1 MTLKWFSETER
12 LKKLSSAFSP
22 TEKDLLERMP
32 EKWVAVADVT
42 KRVIVKFNCDSKM
55 KKIIVSVIA
64 LFGIFNVKA
73 QENTNNEQSKKLTFD
88 EANLVSSYYKQNGN
102 NSAVTGGIG
111 TEKLTDI
118 SNTIDV
124 TMVKYDKKDRKNKFD
139 FSVGIDHY
147 TSASSDMIDL
157 KANSSASHADNRIY
171 PALSWSRENTEKG
184 TTLMAGV
191 STSFEFDYASYGA
204 NIGFSQKTKNRM
216 GEFTAK
222 FQAYLDQVKL
232 IAPIELRTNGSTGG
246 EHESYGTSGRNTF
259 ALSLSYSQI
268 INQNFQVE
276 FLADGVQQTGYLSL
290 PFHRVYFNDHSVHQE
305 ALPDKRFKIPLAVR
319 ANYFLGDKVIL
330 RAYYRYYT
338 DDWGLRSNTFS
349 LETPVKISPFVSVSP
364 FYRYYSQ
371 TAAKYFAPYQEHTAF
386 DGFYTSNYDLSK
398 FDSHFYGAGIR
409 INPKNGLFGVE
420 RLNMLEIRY
429 GHYTKSVGMKSDI
442 ISLNLRFK

>member
-1 MTLKWFSETER
+1 
-12 LKKLSSAFSP
+12 
-22 TEKDLLERMP
+22 
-32 EKWVAVADVT
+32 
-42 KRVIVKFNCDSKM
+42 M
-55 KKIIVSVIA
+55 KKIIISIVA
-64 LFGIFNVKA
+64 LFGIFNAKA
-73 QENTNNEQSKKLTFD
+73 QENTANQEPKKLTFD
-88 EANLVSSYYKQNGN
+88 EANLVSSYYKQDGN

-111 TEKLTDI
+111 TEKLSDV

-124 TMVKYDKKDRKNKFD
+124 TMVKYDKKDRKNKFG

-157 KANSSASHADNRIY
+157 QANSSASHADNRIY

-191 STSFEFDYASYGA
+191 STSFEFDYQSYSA

-222 FQAYLDQVKL
+222 FQAYMDQVKM
-232 IAPIELRTNGSTGG
+232 IAPIELRTADN
-246 EHESYGTSGRNTF
+246 EGTSGRNTY
-259 ALSLSYSQI
+259 ALSLAYSQI

-276 FLADGVQQTGYLSL
+276 FLGDAVQQTGYLSL
-290 PFHRVYFNDHSVHQE
+290 PFHRVYFKDNSVHQE
-305 ALPDKRFKIPLAVR
+305 ALPDKRFKIPLGVR
-319 ANYFLGDKVIL
+319 ANYFFGDKVIL

-338 DDWGLRSNTFS
+338 DDWGLKSNTFS

-371 TAAKYFAPYQEHTAF
+371 TSAKYFAPYQEHTAF
-386 DGFYTSNYDLSK
+386 DDFYTSNYDLSK
-398 FDSHFYGAGIR
+398 FSSNFYGAGIR
-409 INPKNGLFGVE
+409 INPKNGLFGIS
-420 RLNMLEIRY
+420 RLNMVEIRY
-429 GHYTKSVGMKSDI
+429 GHYTKSIGMKSDI

>member
-1 MTLKWFSETER
+1 
-12 LKKLSSAFSP
+12 
-22 TEKDLLERMP
+22 
-32 EKWVAVADVT
+32 
-42 KRVIVKFNCDSKM
+42 M
-55 KKIIVSVIA
+55 KKIIISVIA
-64 LFGIFNVKA
+64 LFGIFNAKA
-73 QENTNNEQSKKLTFD
+73 QENTNSEPSKKLSLD
-88 EANLVSSYYKQNGN
+88 EINLVSSYYKQDGN

-111 TEKLTDI
+111 TEKLTDV

-124 TMVKYDKKDRKNKFD
+124 TMVKYDKKLRKNKFD

-157 KANSSASHADNRIY
+157 KANSSASRSDNRIY
-171 PALSWSRENTEKG
+171 PALSWSRENEEKG

-191 STSFEFDYASYGA
+191 SLSSEYDYQSYGA
-204 NIGFSQKTKNRM
+204 NIGFSQKTANKT

-222 FQAYLDQVKL
+222 LQAYLDQVKL
-232 IAPIELRTNGSTGG
+232 IAPIELRTADSN
-246 EHESYGTSGRNTF
+246 GTSGRNTF

-276 FLADGVQQTGYLSL
+276 FLADGIQQTGYLSL
-290 PFHRVYFNDHSVHQE
+290 PFHRVYFADNSVHQE
-305 ALPDKRFKIPLAVR
+305 ALPDKRFKIPLGVR
-319 ANYFLGDKVIL
+319 ANYFFGDKLIV

-338 DDWGLRSNTFS
+338 DDWGLKSNTFS

-371 TAAKYFAPYQEHTAF
+371 TSAKYFAPYQQHTAF
-386 DGFYTSNYDLSK
+386 DDFYTSNYDLSK
-398 FDSHFYGAGIR
+398 FSSNFYGAGIR
-409 INPKNGLFGVE
+409 LSPKNGLFGIE

-429 GHYTKSVGMKSDI
+429 GHYTKSVGMQSDI

>member
-1 MTLKWFSETER
+1 
-12 LKKLSSAFSP
+12 
-22 TEKDLLERMP
+22 
-32 EKWVAVADVT
+32 
-42 KRVIVKFNCDSKM
+42 M

-73 QENTNNEQSKKLTFD
+73 QENTNNEQPKKLTFD

-124 TMVKYDKKDRKNKFD
+124 TMIKYDKKDRKNKFD
-139 FSVGIDHY
+139 LSVGIDHY

-157 KANSSASHADNRIY
+157 KANSSASHADTRIY

-191 STSFEFDYASYGA
+191 TFSTEFDYQSYGA

-232 IAPIELRTNGSTGG
+232 ITPIELRTETSTGKG
-246 EHESYGTSGRNTF
+246 HENYGTSGRNTF

-268 INQNFQVE
+268 INKNFQIE
-276 FLADGVQQTGYLSL
+276 LLTDAVQQTGFLSL
-290 PFHRVYFNDHSVHQE
+290 PFHRVYFTDGSVHQE
-305 ALPDKRFKIPLAVR
+305 TLPDKRFKFPIGLR
-319 ANYFLGDKVIL
+319 ANYFLGDRFII
-330 RAYYRYYT
+330 RTYYRYYT
-338 DDWGLRSNTFS
+338 DSWGVNSNTINI
-349 LETPVKISPFVSVSP
+349 ETPIKISPFISVSP

-371 TAAKYFAPYQEHTAF
+371 KGTKYFAPYEQHTAF
-386 DGFYTSNYDLSK
+386 DDYYTSNYDLST
-398 FDSHFYGAGIR
+398 FNSNFYGAGIR
-409 INPKNGLFGVE
+409 LSPKNGLFGIQ

-429 GHYTKSVGMKSDI
+429 GHYTKSVGMNSDI

>member
-1 MTLKWFSETER
+1 
-12 LKKLSSAFSP
+12 
-22 TEKDLLERMP
+22 
-32 EKWVAVADVT
+32 
-42 KRVIVKFNCDSKM
+42 M
-55 KKIIVSVIA
+55 KKIIISIVA
-64 LFGIFNVKA
+64 LFGIFNAKA
-73 QENTNNEQSKKLTFD
+73 QENTSNEQPKKLTFD
-88 EANLVSSYYKQNGN
+88 EANLVSSYYKQDGN

-111 TEKLTDI
+111 TEKLSDV

-124 TMVKYDKKDRKNKFD
+124 TMVKYDKKDRKNKFG

-171 PALSWSRENTEKG
+171 PAFSWSRENAENG
-184 TTLMAGV
+184 TTLLAGV
-191 STSFEFDYASYGA
+191 STSFEFDYQSYSA
-204 NIGFSQKTKNRM
+204 NIGISQKTKNRM

-222 FQAYLDQVKL
+222 FQAYMDQVKM
-232 IAPIELRTNGSTGG
+232 IAPIELRTSNN
-246 EHESYGTSGRNTF
+246 EGTSGRNTY
-259 ALSLSYSQI
+259 ALSLAYSQI

-290 PFHRVYFNDHSVHQE
+290 PFHRVYFNDSSVHQE
-305 ALPDKRFKIPLAVR
+305 ALPDKRFKIPLGVR

-338 DDWGLRSNTFS
+338 DDWGLKSNTFS

-364 FYRYYSQ
+364 FYSYYSQ
-371 TAAKYFAPYQEHTAF
+371 TSAKYFAPYQEHTAF
-386 DGFYTSNYDLSK
+386 DDFYTSNYDLSK
-398 FDSHFYGAGIR
+398 FSSNFYGVGIR
-409 INPKNGLFGVE
+409 INPKNGLFGIS

-429 GHYTKSVGMKSDI
+429 GHYTKSIGMKSDI

>member
-1 MTLKWFSETER
+1 M
-12 LKKLSSAFSP
+12 KKL
-22 TEKDLLERMP
+22 
-32 EKWVAVADVT
+32 
-42 KRVIVKFNCDSKM
+42 
-55 KKIIVSVIA
+55 IVSVIA
-64 LFGIFNVKA
+64 LFGIFNAKA
-73 QENTNNEQSKKLTFD
+73 QENTNNEQPKKLTFD

-139 FSVGIDHY
+139 LSVGIDHY

-171 PALSWSRENTEKG
+171 PALSWSRENTKKG

-232 IAPIELRTNGSTGG
+232 IAPIELRTTGSTGG
-246 EHESYGTSGRNTF
+246 EHENYGTSGRNTY

-305 ALPDKRFKIPLAVR
+305 ALPDKRFKIPLGLR

-338 DDWGLRSNTFS
+338 DDWGLKSNTFS

-386 DGFYTSNYDLSK
+386 DDFYTSNYDLSK
-398 FDSHFYGAGIR
+398 FSSNFYGAGIR
-409 INPKNGLFGVE
+409 ISPKNGLFGVE

>member
-1 MTLKWFSETER
+1 M
-12 LKKLSSAFSP
+12 KKL
-22 TEKDLLERMP
+22 
-32 EKWVAVADVT
+32 
-42 KRVIVKFNCDSKM
+42 
-55 KKIIVSVIA
+55 IVSVIA

-73 QENTNNEQSKKLTFD
+73 QENTNNEQPKELTFD

-171 PALSWSRENTEKG
+171 PALSWSRENIDKG
-184 TTLMAGV
+184 TTLMAGI
-191 STSFEFDYASYGA
+191 STSFEFDYISYGV

-232 IAPIELRTNGSTGG
+232 IAPIELRTSGSTGG
-246 EHESYGTSGRNTF
+246 EYENYGTSGRNTY

-268 INQNFQVE
+268 INQNFQLE
-276 FLADGVQQTGYLSL
+276 FLADGIQQTGYLSL
-290 PFHRVYFNDHSVHQE
+290 PFHRVYFNDNSVYQE
-305 ALPDKRFKIPLAVR
+305 ALPDKRFKIPLGIR

-338 DDWGLRSNTFS
+338 DDWSLKSNTFS
-349 LETPVKISPFVSVSP
+349 LETPVKISPFISVSP

-371 TAAKYFAPYQEHTAF
+371 TAAKYFAPYQQHTAF
-386 DGFYTSNYDLSK
+386 DDFYTSNYDLSK
-398 FDSHFYGAGIR
+398 FSSNFYGAGIR
-409 INPKNGLFGVE
+409 ISPKNGLFGVE

>member
-1 MTLKWFSETER
+1 M
-12 LKKLSSAFSP
+12 KKLIIS
-22 TEKDLLERMP
+22 
-32 EKWVAVADVT
+32 
-42 KRVIVKFNCDSKM
+42 IV
-55 KKIIVSVIA
+55 A
-64 LFGIFNVKA
+64 LFGIFNAKA
-73 QENTNNEQSKKLTFD
+73 QENTSNEPKKLTFD
-88 EANLVSSYYKQNGN
+88 EANLVSSYYKQDGN

-111 TEKLTDI
+111 SEKLTDV

-124 TMVKYDKKDRKNKFD
+124 TMVKYDKKDRKNKFN

-171 PALSWSRENTEKG
+171 PALSWSRENESKG

-191 STSFEFDYASYGA
+191 SFSIEFDYQSYGA
-204 NIGFSQKTKNRM
+204 NIGFSQKTANRM

-232 IAPIELRTNGSTGG
+232 IAPIELRTNGIVGG
-246 EHESYGTSGRNTF
+246 EHDNYGTSGRNTF

-268 INQNFQVE
+268 INKNFQIE
-276 FLADGVQQTGYLSL
+276 LLADGIQQTGYLSL
-290 PFHRVYFNDHSVHQE
+290 PFHRVYFTDHSVHQE
-305 ALPDKRFKIPLAVR
+305 ALPDKRFKIPLGVR

-338 DDWGLRSNTFS
+338 DDWGLKSNTFS

-386 DGFYTSNYDLSK
+386 DDFYTSNYDLSK

-409 INPKNGLFGVE
+409 FSPKNGLFGIE
-420 RLNMLEIRY
+420 RLNMIEIRY
-429 GHYTKSVGMKSDI
+429 GHYTKSIGMKSDI

>member
-1 MTLKWFSETER
+1 M
-12 LKKLSSAFSP
+12 KKL
-22 TEKDLLERMP
+22 
-32 EKWVAVADVT
+32 
-42 KRVIVKFNCDSKM
+42 
-55 KKIIVSVIA
+55 IISIIA
-64 LFGIFNVKA
+64 LFGIFNGKA
-73 QENTNNEQSKKLTFD
+73 QENTSSEQPKKLTFD
-88 EANLVSSYYKQNGN
+88 EANLVSSYYKQDGN
-102 NSAVTGGIG
+102 NSAVTGGTG
-111 TEKLTDI
+111 SEKLTDV

-124 TMVKYDKKDRKNKFD
+124 TMVKYDKKDRKNKFN

-171 PALSWSRENTEKG
+171 PALSWSRENETKG
-184 TTLMAGV
+184 STLMGGV
-191 STSFEFDYASYGA
+191 SFSTEFDYQSYGA
-204 NIGFSQKTKNRM
+204 NIGFSQKTANKM

-232 IAPIELRTNGSTGG
+232 IAPIELRTAEN
-246 EHESYGTSGRNTF
+246 EGTSGRNTF

-268 INQNFQVE
+268 ISQNFQME
-276 FLADGVQQTGYLSL
+276 LLADGIQQTGYLSL
-290 PFHRVYFNDHSVHQE
+290 PFHRVYFTDNSVHQE
-305 ALPDKRFKIPLAVR
+305 ALPDKRFKIPLGVR

-338 DDWGLRSNTFS
+338 DDWGLKSNTFS

-386 DGFYTSNYDLSK
+386 DDFYTSNYDLSK

-409 INPKNGLFGVE
+409 FSPKNGLFGIE

>member
-1 MTLKWFSETER
+1 
-12 LKKLSSAFSP
+12 
-22 TEKDLLERMP
+22 
-32 EKWVAVADVT
+32 
-42 KRVIVKFNCDSKM
+42 M
-55 KKIIVSVIA
+55 KKIIISA
-64 LFGIFNVKA
+64 LALLGMLNAKA
-73 QENTNNEQSKKLTFD
+73 QENTNSGQSKKLTLD
-88 EANLVSSYYKQNGN
+88 EANLVSSYYHQDGN
-102 NSAVTGGIG
+102 NSAVTGGVG

-124 TMVKYDKKDRKNKFD
+124 TMVKYDKKDRKNKFN

-171 PALSWSRENTEKG
+171 PSLSWSRENESKG
-184 TTLMAGV
+184 TTLTGGV
-191 STSFEFDYASYGA
+191 MFSTEFDYQSYGA
-204 NIGFSQKTKNRM
+204 NIGFSQKTANRM

-222 FQAYLDQVKL
+222 FQTYLDQVKL
-232 IAPIELRTNGSTGG
+232 IAPIELRANDD
-246 EHESYGTSGRNTF
+246 YGTSGRNTF
-259 ALSLSYSQI
+259 ALSLAYSQI
-268 INQNFQVE
+268 INRNFQIE
-276 FLADGVQQTGYLSL
+276 LLGDAVQQTGYLSL
-290 PFHRVYFNDHSVHQE
+290 PFHRVYFNDNSVHQE
-305 ALPDKRFKIPLAVR
+305 ILPDKRFKIPVGLR

-338 DDWGLRSNTFS
+338 DDWGLKSNTFS

-371 TAAKYFAPYQEHTAF
+371 AAAKYFAPYQQHTAF
-386 DGFYTSNYDLSK
+386 DDFYTSNYDLSK

-409 INPKNGLFGVE
+409 ISPKNGLFGVE